1 MCGRR
6 QNGTWRMECDAPQP
20 TPPGHNE
27 CCLLVCC
34 QLDTLHQR
42 TDYMSSN
49 HHKIGKC
56 CTCGHGMSALI
67 CWPCTPP
74 PGLAARLLR
83 PPKCTG
89 TPQTTCVSTILSFNA
104 AAAEC
109 HPAPYC
115 PARTISRGSA
125 ISRHDPA
132 GTVQRPVSAAI
143 RCWCLGRVTDS
154 SLFVRRRTLLP
165 WEHQV
170 PDATVHRR
178 VSG

>member
-1 MCGRR
+1 
-6 QNGTWRMECDAPQP
+6 MECDAPTTHATRTQRMLFACCCVAP
-20 TPPGHNE
+20 TPLTTVQCHPIIIKSAN
-27 CCLLVCC
+27 VV
-34 QLDTLHQR
+34 
-42 TDYMSSN
+42 
-49 HHKIGKC
+49 
-56 CTCGHGMSALI
+56 SALI
-67 CWPCTPP
+67 WWPCMPQ
-74 PGLAARLLR
+74 PGPAARLLR

-143 RCWCLGRVTDS
+143 RCWCLGRVTYP

-170 PDATVHRR
+170 PDATIHRR